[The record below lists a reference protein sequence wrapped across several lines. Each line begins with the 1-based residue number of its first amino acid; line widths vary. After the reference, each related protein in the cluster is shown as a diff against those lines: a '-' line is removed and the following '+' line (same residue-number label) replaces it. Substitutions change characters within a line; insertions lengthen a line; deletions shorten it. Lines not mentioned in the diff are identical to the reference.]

1 MEAATIFDGIHNAT
15 LSNQL
20 DNLLPTS
27 KNRVTKSSN
36 LVLATLIL
44 VNMVEPV
51 LLLLAHLKS
60 QEQQLENTT
69 SHLCARERV
78 VPSSR
83 TSSLL
88 EEMVNVIETIDKTV
102 RQKRSNQHADI
113 KLNSHSLTAAQRE
126 LTYSKSNRPQDP
138 VYQTCAFCDHPSVNE
153 LLNNGEIEDINM
165 VVESEYQAKMKV

>member
-1 MEAATIFDGIHNAT
+1 
-15 LSNQL
+15 
-20 DNLLPTS
+20 
-27 KNRVTKSSN
+27 
-36 LVLATLIL
+36 
-44 VNMVEPV
+44 MVEPV

-60 QEQQLENTT
+60 QEQQLENAT

-102 RQKRSNQHADI
+102 CQKRSNQHADI

-126 LTYSKSNRPQDP
+126 LTYSKSNRPQAP